1 MTAPDGERVEI
12 DVEMVPLVTQLWRRG
27 FETTVACQDMGE
39 AILGGGTRVPPE
51 ERERRAA
58 DRMGRAWLKVR
69 VEDGPRL
76 LEALRPLSD
85 TRGWVLHEEE
95 ARGRPWVSVTFPRQD
110 IAAAAELLQGE
121 SRATP

>member
-39 AILGGGTRVPPE
+39 AILGGGTRVSPE

-58 DRMGRAWLKVR
+58 DRMGRAWLKVH

-85 TRGWVLHEEE
+85 GPGWVLHEEE
-95 ARGRPWVSVTFPRQD
+95 TRGRSWVSVTFPRQD